1 MSEELKCPICGKP
14 TNVYFGNARK
24 DRLCLEHGKMANN
37 GEIEQCPDCGKW
49 HKTDENCECKKTQ
62 NKNKKVYYFDPTEE
76 EIEKNNSEE
85 LTCIICGKPRK
96 PEYHFCSDCWKKYHS
111 KTVYIKIKNC
121 KTGEPLGTEYE
132 SDLVCEDGHV
142 VKSEP
147 ERAIDDWLFRNGIWH
162 IYEKPYPIDDIPE
175 HDLHPDW
182 CLPNYI
188 TDEKGNNTDVYI
200 EYWGIE
206 GSAKYDKIKN
216 YKMPIYEKDKITLIN
231 INGEQDRKNIS
242 ATLERKIKRKQEI
255 KPNKIQ

>member
-1 MSEELKCPICGKP
+1 MDNELKCPICGKP
-14 TNVYFGNARK
+14 TYKKFGNPRK
-24 DRLCLEHGKMANN
+24 DCLCAEHGMLANK

-49 HKTDENCECKKTQ
+49 NRTGEQCDCHK
-62 NKNKKVYYFDPTEE
+62 PATES
-76 EIEKNNSEE
+76 KSED
-85 LTCIICGKPRK
+85 LTCIICGEPRK
-96 PEYHFCSDCWKKYHS
+96 PEFHFCTECWKKYHS

-121 KTGEPLGTEYE
+121 KTGEPLGAEYE

-162 IYEKPYPIDDIPE
+162 IYEKSYPIDDKPE

-182 CLPNYI
+182 CLPKYI
-188 TDEKGNNTDVYI
+188 TDERGNPLDVYI

-216 YKMPIYEKDKITLIN
+216 YKMPFYEKDKITLIN

-242 ATLERKIKRKQEI
+242 ATLERKIKRKEKI
-255 KPNKIQ
+255 LPNKIQ